1 MTTWS
6 IHHGEAWEWL
16 RSLPS
21 GSAGALVSDPPY
33 SSGGFTRGDRMA
45 DPDVKYR
52 STGVDASEA
61 PDTFEGDNRDQ
72 RAFALWCSL
81 WLTEA
86 RRVVKDGGVVAVAT
100 DWRQLPTVC
109 DVIQVAG
116 FVWRGILVWTKK
128 NATRPQRGRFRADA
142 EFFVWGSA
150 GALPM
155 DGPVL
160 AGTVDAFEAAEV
172 SCSPVSGARRLHLT
186 EKPVDV
192 MEAVLGIVRPGQL
205 VIDPFAGSGSTGVGC
220 LRRGLPFAGCEMK
233 ASNVEIIRRRLAAE
247 AAGVD
252 GVASAKDGQGTL
264 LGLGGGSP

>member
-1 MTTWS
+1 MTSWT

-52 STGVDASEA
+52 STG
-61 PDTFEGDNRDQ
+61 
-72 RAFALWCSL
+72 
-81 WLTEA
+81 
-86 RRVVKDGGVVAVAT
+86 
-100 DWRQLPTVC
+100 
-109 DVIQVAG
+109 
-116 FVWRGILVWTKK
+116 RGILVWTKK

-220 LRRGLPFAGCEMK
+220 LRRGLPFAGCELK

-264 LGLGGGSP
+264 TGLGGVSP